1 MFELT
6 SMFAVKLISR
16 SVRLV
21 EMQPDGSVMMIILR
35 ESPSATKNEGFVAS
49 LMLGGQSYYM
59 ERCSQQW
66 WQWCPCLGLRLR
78 RMKEKCDALKANL
91 RIQAGRCDEFST
103 IMTLFPYRWSMFP
116 S

>member
-6 SMFAVKLISR
+6 SMLAVKLTSR

-49 LMLGGQSYYM
+49 LMLGGQSDQRSVLLHGEM
-59 ERCSQQW
+59 QSAVVSVPRAW
-66 WQWCPCLGLRLR
+66 
-78 RMKEKCDALKANL
+78 A
-91 RIQAGRCDEFST
+91 
-103 IMTLFPYRWSMFP
+103 
-116 S
+116 